1 MEVADVYDRSTNE
14 LIAIK
19 RGTNTSLAS
28 YSFEQ
33 SLLSI
38 QVLSNKQEFSLK
50 KRVKKFNKR
59 PQYPEKIYPTLT
71 EKMIKEILSCKNSTV
86 LWLIDDEVKYIYKQ
100 VTNKTFKLQYFNS
113 LLLKLKIVDWYLFV
127 KDSGFN
133 PKLYF
138 AIDNP
143 IDRKTIERNLVSVI
157 KQISSLQ

>member
-50 KRVKKFNKR
+50 KELKNLINVLNIQKKF
-59 PQYPEKIYPTLT
+59 
-71 EKMIKEILSCKNSTV
+71 ILH
-86 LWLIDDEVKYIYKQ
+86 
-100 VTNKTFKLQYFNS
+100 
-113 LLLKLKIVDWYLFV
+113 
-127 KDSGFN
+127 
-133 PKLYF
+133 
-138 AIDNP
+138 
-143 IDRKTIERNLVSVI
+143 
-157 KQISSLQ
+157 